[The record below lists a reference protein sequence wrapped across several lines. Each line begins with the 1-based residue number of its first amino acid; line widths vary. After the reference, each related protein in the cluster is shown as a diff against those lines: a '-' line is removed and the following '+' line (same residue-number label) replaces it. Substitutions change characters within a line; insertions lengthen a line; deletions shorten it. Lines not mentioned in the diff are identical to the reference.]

1 MIRISFRRRWI
12 HPRPVA
18 VASAAAALTACL
30 VAPVASAHAAW
41 FAQHANRLSFIF
53 GLGADDLD
61 TVKRLSHV
69 TSVNGYDSS
78 FKPVPARLE
87 ADGPLVVVDSGPKL
101 AVVTAVMDYGLWS
114 KPPGNAE
121 WVGKGRDEVPNATL
135 SEKNYKFAIH
145 IAGPL
150 ATPVPPLP
158 HQTLEVVPVD
168 ARLPAL
174 KGQPLKLR
182 ALFHGKPIAGVKILR
197 DFVND
202 PDGKV
207 VTTGADGT
215 AIIRVRNQGLNVIS
229 ATYDG
234 PPENPKK
241 EDQVEYEA
249 TLSFVL
255 PHKPE

>member
-1 MIRISFRRRWI
+1 MTRFSCRRRRI
-12 HPRPVA
+12 HSPLAAFV
-18 VASAAAALTACL
+18 STAAALAACFL
-30 VAPVASAHAAW
+30 APAAGAHAAW

-69 TSVNGYDSS
+69 TSVDGYDSS
-78 FKPVPARLE
+78 WKPVPTHLK

-101 AVVTAVMDYGLWS
+101 SVVTAVMDYGVWS
-114 KPPGNAE
+114 KPPQGD
-121 WVGKGRDEVPNATL
+121 WVNKGRDEVPNATT

-145 IAGPL
+145 IVGNLTSPI
-150 ATPVPPLP
+150 PPLP
-158 HQTLEVVPVD
+158 HQALEVVPVG

-174 KGQPLKLR
+174 KGQPLELR
-182 ALFHGKPIAGVKILR
+182 VLFHGKPVAGAHVLR

-202 PDGKV
+202 PDGNAM
-207 VTTGADGT
+207 TTGPDGT
-215 AIIRVRNQGLNVIS
+215 VTILVRNQGLNVIS

-241 EDQVEYEA
+241 EDKVEYEA

>member
-1 MIRISFRRRWI
+1 MIRISCCRRRI
-12 HPRPVA
+12 HSPLAAFVSTAA
-18 VASAAAALTACL
+18 VLAACFLAQAAG
-30 VAPVASAHAAW
+30 AHAAW

-69 TSVNGYDSS
+69 TSVDGYDSS

-87 ADGPLVVVDSGPKL
+87 ADGPLVVVDSVPKL
-101 AVVTAVMDYGLWS
+101 AVVTSVMDYGLWS
-114 KPPGNAE
+114 KPPGDAE
-121 WVGKGRDEVPNATL
+121 WVAKGRDEVPNATL

-150 ATPVPPLP
+150 TTPIPPLP

-168 ARLPAL
+168 AKLPTL

-182 ALFHGKPIAGVKILR
+182 ALFHGKPIAGVKLLR

-202 PDGKV
+202 PDGET

-215 AIIRVRNQGLNVIS
+215 ATIRVRNQGLNVIS

>member
-1 MIRISFRRRWI
+1 MNRLDSHDDAARRPKVI
-12 HPRPVA
+12 A
-18 VASAAAALTACL
+18 ASVAAALIACL
-30 VAPVASAHAAW
+30 GATLASAHAAW
-41 FAQHANRLSFIF
+41 FAEHANRLSYIF
-53 GLGADDLD
+53 GLGADDD
-61 TVKRLSHV
+61 DMVKRLSHV
-69 TSVNGYDSS
+69 TSVYGYDSS
-78 FKPVPARLE
+78 FKPIPTRLE

-101 AVVTAVMDYGLWS
+101 AVVTAVMDYGIWS
-114 KPPGNAE
+114 KPPGDAE
-121 WVGKGRDEVPNATL
+121 WVGKGRDEVPNAVV
-135 SEKNYKFAIH
+135 SEKNYKFSLH

-150 ATPVPPLP
+150 TAPIPPLP

-168 ARLPAL
+168 AQLPAL
-174 KGQPLKLR
+174 KDEPLKLR

-202 PDGKV
+202 PDGEV

-234 PPENPKK
+234 PAEDARK
-241 EDQVEYEA
+241 EDHVEYEA

>member
-1 MIRISFRRRWI
+1 MIRPDSHAGATRR
-12 HPRPVA
+12 PRVIG
-18 VASAAAALTACL
+18 ASAAAAFITCL
-30 VAPVASAHAAW
+30 GASLASAHAAW
-41 FAQHANRLSFIF
+41 FAEHANRLSYIF

-69 TSVNGYDSS
+69 TSVDGYDSS
-78 FKPVPARLE
+78 FKPIPTRLE
-87 ADGPLVVVDSGPKL
+87 VEGPLVVVDGGPKL

-114 KPPGNAE
+114 KPPGDAE

-135 SEKNYKFAIH
+135 SEKNYKFSIH
-145 IAGPL
+145 IVGPL
-150 ATPVPPLP
+150 ATPIPPLP

-168 ARLPAL
+168 AKLPVL
-174 KGQPLKLR
+174 KGQPLELR

-202 PDGKV
+202 PDGKM

-215 AIIRVRNQGLNVIS
+215 VIIRVRNQGLNVIS

-234 PPENPKK
+234 PPEDPKK
-241 EDQVEYEA
+241 EDHVEYEA